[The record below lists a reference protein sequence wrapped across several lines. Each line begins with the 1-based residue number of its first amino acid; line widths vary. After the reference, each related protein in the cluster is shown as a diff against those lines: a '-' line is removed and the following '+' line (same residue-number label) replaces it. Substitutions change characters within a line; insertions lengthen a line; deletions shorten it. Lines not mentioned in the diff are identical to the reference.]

1 MKYLILLLV
10 FCTSGAILADSDTV
24 IRAPVNDQIT
34 EANMNA
40 YIDYVMIQVGPW
52 MIANN
57 WIPMPLPDIEEEF
70 EGVSVVVCRSVDIL
84 IILSV

>member
-1 MKYLILLLV
+1 MKILVKVLTVIFL
-10 FCTSGAILADSDTV
+10 CTSGALFAGGDTFV
-24 IRAPVNDQIT
+24 GQRNDNDQIT

-52 MIANN
+52 MIANG

-70 EGVSVVVCRSVDIL
+70 EGVI
-84 IILSV
+84 